1 MEEIKLSGSPASLIA
16 ADDCVDD
23 GADESAPVRFH
34 AEAASDGA
42 DDDDGE
48 PEAEQLSPEDK
59 LLRRQLLRKIARYRA
74 LFPGEISD
82 INVSNL
88 NSLSLEKLRDLEQDV
103 SFLVAT
109 RRSAKA
115 CRSLFIG
122 SLQGLEAVAPFA
134 GMDLKG
140 LSNVAASSEDLLM
153 TCDEAAVRYES
164 MIEIDPLARLLIGV
178 AQLAL
183 AVDSH
188 NKRQR
193 DNPPAAPVVTAAPA
207 PTQVAPA
214 DAGKR
219 ADNINAAEFQDL

>member
-1 MEEIKLSGSPASLIA
+1 METISLSGSPAQLIA
-16 ADDCVDD
+16 ADAAEDD
-23 GADESAPVRFH
+23 GADEGPPVKFH
-34 AEAASDGA
+34 EAASDGG
-42 DDDDGE
+42 DDDEQE
-48 PEAEQLSPEDK
+48 PEQLSPEDK

-88 NSLSLEKLRDLEQDV
+88 DSLSLEKLRDLEQDV

-122 SLQGLEAVAPFA
+122 SLQGLEAMAPYA

-140 LSNVAASSEDLLM
+140 LANCAASSEDLLM

-164 MIEIDPLARLLIGV
+164 MIEIDPLARLAIGV
-178 AQLAL
+178 AQLCVAI
-183 AVDSH
+183 DSH

-193 DNPPAAPVVTAAPA
+193 DNPPPAPVVTAAPA
-207 PTQVAPA
+207 PTQAAPA

-219 ADNINAAEFQDL
+219 VDNINAAEFQDL

>member
-1 MEEIKLSGSPASLIA
+1 METISLSSSPAALIA
-16 ADDCVDD
+16 SDAAEDGDDE
-23 GADESAPVRFH
+23 GAPVRLH

-42 DDDDGE
+42 DDGDDPPE
-48 PEAEQLSPEDK
+48 PEQLSAEEK
-59 LLRRQLLRKIARYRA
+59 EERRQLIRKVGRYRA
-74 LFPGEISD
+74 LFPKEISD

-88 NSLSLEKLRDLEQDV
+88 DALPLQKLRDLSKDV
-103 SFLVAT
+103 EFLVAT

-122 SLQGLEAVAPFA
+122 SLVGLEAMAPYA

-140 LSNVAASSEDLLM
+140 LSNVAASSEDLLL
-153 TCDEAAVRYES
+153 TVDECAVRYEQA
-164 MIEIDPLARLLIGV
+164 IEIDPLARLAIGV

-193 DNPPAAPVVTAAPA
+193 DNPPPAPVVTAAPA
-207 PTQVAPA
+207 PTQAAPA

-219 ADNINAAEFQDL
+219 VDNINAAEFQDL